1 MSNGDKKVN
10 MFLFQQNSEKL
21 QTSLLMAC
29 NDDDLITLAL
39 KQPLSDRVYGDKQL
53 IKPGFINRELAKLI
67 KVNPL
72 C

>member
-10 MFLFQQNSEKL
+10 VFLFQQNLEKL

-39 KQPLSDRVYGDKQL
+39 KQRLSDRGYVDKQL

>member
-1 MSNGDKKVN
+1 
-10 MFLFQQNSEKL
+10 
-21 QTSLLMAC
+21 MAC